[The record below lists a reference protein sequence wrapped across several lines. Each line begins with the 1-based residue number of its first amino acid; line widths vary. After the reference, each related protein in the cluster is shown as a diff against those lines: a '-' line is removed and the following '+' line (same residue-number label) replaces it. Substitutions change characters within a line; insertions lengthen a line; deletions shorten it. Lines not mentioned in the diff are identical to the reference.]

1 MKILIVTLLFFLS
14 ITLSAQD
21 VPVNSQVSP
30 GNNVTKKST
39 DSTLESTPAQA
50 ITPISKNP
58 LVLLD
63 GVQISNEQYKSA
75 NPGNYKSMMQLS
87 SKAAL
92 EKYGEKGK
100 YGAIIIITIPITE
113 DSPIDYT
120 DEAVFIK
127 PEIMPEFPGG
137 MNVMR
142 EWVSKHLVYPDL
154 ANKKRI
160 EGTVFVRFIVNS
172 RGEVANAEV
181 VRSSDAIFD
190 SEALLVVGLMPEWKP
205 GLVKNKPVNV
215 SFTMPIKF
223 LFR

>member
-1 MKILIVTLLFFLS
+1 MKILILAQLFFLS
-14 ITLSAQD
+14 VTLSAQD
-21 VPVNSQVSP
+21 IPVNPQVLP

-39 DSTLESTPAQA
+39 DSTSESTPEKVIA
-50 ITPISKNP
+50 PISKQP

-63 GVQISNEQYKSA
+63 GEQISNDQYKSA
-75 NPGNYKSMMQLS
+75 NPINYKSMMQLS

-100 YGAIIIITIPITE
+100 YGAIIITTKPTAE

-120 DEAVFIK
+120 DEAVFII

-137 MNVMR
+137 MNAMR
-142 EWVSKHLVYPDL
+142 QWVSKHLVYPEL
-154 ANKKRI
+154 AKKKRI

-172 RGEVANAEV
+172 RGEVAKAEV

-190 SEALLVVGLMPEWKP
+190 SEALLVVSLMPEWKP
-205 GLVKNKPVNV
+205 GLSKDKPVNV

-223 LFR
+223 SLR